1 MYKTAYSNDIV
12 KKSQFLKVPF
22 STKVAYGCGDV
33 ACNISF
39 GVVGT
44 YLTLF
49 YTDYIGISAATVGLV
64 MLLSRVFDGV
74 SDIIMGYIVSHTKSK
89 YGQSRPWIL
98 WTAVPYTISII
109 LLFMVPQTSPR
120 LQFIYIF
127 VTYNFSTTIM
137 YTAVN
142 LPYGSLSAM
151 LTRDQE
157 ERDMVSVFR
166 MAMSPFGRIAIAV
179 FTMPVVKMLGN
190 DQRAWIISI
199 SIWATV
205 ALFLLLFCFAKCK
218 ENVCLEERQVQ
229 EKEKRSGKATIKA
242 LFTNQYFWIVGIL
255 WMLQNATVS
264 VTGIMLP
271 YYCKYIFQNETWMYS
286 VLYFSEFITV
296 IIGVMLCPMLIK
308 RIGKRNTV
316 LIGAFIALAAQ
327 CIFMVNPYSFKLT
340 LVISILRG
348 LGAAP
353 LNACVF
359 GMLNDVVEFGHWKS
373 GLRQEA
379 YIFSAGSV
387 GSKIGPGLTTAI
399 VTGLMTISGYIS
411 STSGAAVQPQSALD
425 AIVSLYMF
433 GPLIVWII
441 VAVVTFMY
449 KLDKIYPKIISEL
462 AEREGQ
468 GEY

>member
-1 MYKTAYSNDIV
+1 MEKTVHDNSLVKND
-12 KKSQFLKVPF
+12 QFLKVPF
-22 STKVAYGCGDV
+22 ATKVAYGCGDV

-49 YTDYIGISAATVGLV
+49 YTDYIGIPAATIGLV
-64 MLLSRVFDGV
+64 MLISRIFDGV
-74 SDIIMGYIVSHTKSK
+74 SDVVMGYLVSHTKSK

-98 WTAVPYTISII
+98 WTAIPYTISII
-109 LLFMVPQTSPR
+109 LLFMVPQTSPT

-151 LTRDQE
+151 LTRDQS

-166 MAMSPFGRIAIAV
+166 MAMSPFGRIAIAM
-179 FTMPVVKMLGN
+179 FTMPVVKFLGN
-190 DQRAWIISI
+190 DQRAWVISI
-199 SIWATV
+199 SIWAFV
-205 ALFLLLFCFAKCK
+205 GLLLLLFCFAKC
-218 ENVCLEERQVQ
+218 EEKVFIERKTP
-229 EKEKRSGKATIKA
+229 EKKEKGNAKATLKA
-242 LFTNQYFWIVGIL
+242 LFANQYFWAVGIL
-255 WMLQNATVS
+255 WMLQNATVGI
-264 VTGIMLP
+264 TGMILP

-296 IIGVMLCPMLIK
+296 IVGVMLCPILIK

-327 CIFMVNPYSFKLT
+327 CIFIINPYSFELT
-340 LVISILRG
+340 LGISILRG

-387 GSKIGPGLTTAI
+387 GSKIGPGITTAI
-399 VTGLMTISGYIS
+399 VTGIMTMSGYIS
-411 STSGAAVQPQSALD
+411 STSGVAIQPQSALD
-425 AIVSLYMF
+425 AIVNLYAY
-433 GPLIVWII
+433 GPLLVWII
-441 VAVVTFMY
+441 VAVVTLMY
-449 KLDKIYPKIISEL
+449 KLDKIYPKIMVEL
-462 AEREGQ
+462 AEREAK
-468 GEY
+468 GEC

>member
-1 MYKTAYSNDIV
+1 MEKTVHDNSLVKND
-12 KKSQFLKVPF
+12 QFLKVPF
-22 STKVAYGCGDV
+22 ATKVAYGCGDV

-49 YTDYIGISAATVGLV
+49 YTDYIGIPAATIGLV
-64 MLLSRVFDGV
+64 MLISRIFDGV
-74 SDIIMGYIVSHTKSK
+74 SDVVMGYLVSHTKSK

-98 WTAVPYTISII
+98 WTAIPYTISII
-109 LLFMVPQTSPR
+109 LLFMVPQTSPT

-151 LTRDQE
+151 LTRDQS

-166 MAMSPFGRIAIAV
+166 MAMSPFGRIAIAM
-179 FTMPVVKMLGN
+179 FTMPVVKFLGN
-190 DQRAWIISI
+190 DQRAWVISI
-199 SIWATV
+199 SIWAFV
-205 ALFLLLFCFAKCK
+205 GLLLLLFCFAKC
-218 ENVCLEERQVQ
+218 EEKVFIERKTP
-229 EKEKRSGKATIKA
+229 EKKEKGNAKATLKA
-242 LFTNQYFWIVGIL
+242 LFTNQYFWAVGIL
-255 WMLQNATVS
+255 WMLQNATV
-264 VTGIMLP
+264 G
-271 YYCKYIFQNETWMYS
+271 
-286 VLYFSEFITV
+286 
-296 IIGVMLCPMLIK
+296 
-308 RIGKRNTV
+308 NTV

-327 CIFMVNPYSFKLT
+327 CIFIINPYSFELT
-340 LVISILRG
+340 LGISILRG

-387 GSKIGPGLTTAI
+387 GSKIGPGITTAI
-399 VTGLMTISGYIS
+399 VTGIMTMSGYIS
-411 STSGAAVQPQSALD
+411 STSGVAIQPQSALD
-425 AIVSLYMF
+425 AIVNLYAY
-433 GPLIVWII
+433 GPLLVWII
-441 VAVVTFMY
+441 VAVVTLMY
-449 KLDKIYPKIISEL
+449 KLDKIYPKIMVEL
-462 AEREGQ
+462 AEREAK
-468 GEY
+468 GEC